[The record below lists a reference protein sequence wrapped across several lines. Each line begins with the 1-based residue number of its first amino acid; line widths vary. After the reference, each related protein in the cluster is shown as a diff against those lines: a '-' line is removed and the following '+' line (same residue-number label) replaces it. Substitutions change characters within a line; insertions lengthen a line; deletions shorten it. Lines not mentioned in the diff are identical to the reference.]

1 MHWSN
6 LVSAWARQLPR
17 QIHYAFI
24 HSLQELRPC
33 VFLGRTTFTQLIRE
47 LLVFYGTKIFISLF
61 YSLDHIQLNTVHT
74 IMTYLLHP
82 IHLAFICA
90 IQQSNNIG
98 VCSDGL
104 CIVSSTEVV
113 LLSIGVT
120 ANYML
125 CATST
130 TADRVSRGIWC
141 GGYVIRSYSRLVL
154 LIFLKLEIP
163 TWLMFKFVR
172 WEDDHVIHYSI
183 RMTALI
189 TSLFVMTSPVI
200 FVNTHLRT
208 MAGMIFI
215 KFGIDAIL

>member
-1 MHWSN
+1 MYTVAHIAQILFQLLQFVWLSVAFPSCIARLRKAVTMTANLFTWNVYIFSQNPKRYLTFEVTDIAQFRVWGLIDGNTLHAYMHWSN
-6 LVSAWARQLPR
+6 LVSACARQLPR
-17 QIHYAFI
+17 KIPYAFI

-61 YSLDHIQLNTVHT
+61 YSLDHILNQLNTVHT

-113 LLSIGVT
+113 LLSIGGT
-120 ANYML
+120 ANYMF

-130 TADRVSRGIWC
+130 TAD
-141 GGYVIRSYSRLVL
+141 
-154 LIFLKLEIP
+154 
-163 TWLMFKFVR
+163 
-172 WEDDHVIHYSI
+172 
-183 RMTALI
+183 
-189 TSLFVMTSPVI
+189 
-200 FVNTHLRT
+200 
-208 MAGMIFI
+208 
-215 KFGIDAIL
+215 